1 MVIGIKSWGGGG
13 ELEKIKL
20 NIDYYRRN
28 GVNYIYVA
36 FHGFVIIGLF
46 DKLVC

>member
-1 MVIGIKSWGGGG
+1 MFAYKVCINVYVKTH
-13 ELEKIKL
+13 
-20 NIDYYRRN
+20 
-28 GVNYIYVA
+28 VNFA